1 MLPLRPGLPEQATH
15 DYKRNGTATLF
26 ATQNVGP
33 GTATDHCYDRHG
45 KGRVLTYVC
54 SEASTQ
60 GERLGPALCPM
71 RSGAFCPQSC

>member
-26 ATQNVGP
+26 AAQNVGP

-45 KGRVLTYVC
+45 KAEL
-54 SEASTQ
+54 
-60 GERLGPALCPM
+60 
-71 RSGAFCPQSC
+71 